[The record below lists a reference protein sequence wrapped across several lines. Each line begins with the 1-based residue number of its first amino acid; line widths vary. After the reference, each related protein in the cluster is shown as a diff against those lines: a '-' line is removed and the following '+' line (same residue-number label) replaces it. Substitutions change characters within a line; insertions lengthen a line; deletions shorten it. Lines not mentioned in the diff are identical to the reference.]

1 MSAERTGTGRVERQ
15 AKNIFIPILAGS
27 VLYAEA
33 SRKPQL
39 YAAGSHQT
47 NGFLPE
53 FLRAGG

>member
-27 VLYAEA
+27 VPYAEA

-47 NGFLPE
+47 DGFLPE
-53 FLRAGG
+53 FL